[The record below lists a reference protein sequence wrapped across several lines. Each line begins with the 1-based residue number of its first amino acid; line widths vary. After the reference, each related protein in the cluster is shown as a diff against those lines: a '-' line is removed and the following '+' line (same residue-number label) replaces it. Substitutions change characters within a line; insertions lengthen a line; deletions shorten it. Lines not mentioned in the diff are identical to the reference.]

1 MAVFTA
7 KEIYIVPY
15 TKKMVKLHPKYDKLY
30 LNLILSDNHYSMIG
44 LWLPFRANLPYR
56 EIGADAKQ

>member
-1 MAVFTA
+1 MSVFTA

-30 LNLILSDNHYSMIG
+30 LNLILSDYSMIG

>member
-1 MAVFTA
+1 M
-7 KEIYIVPY
+7 
-15 TKKMVKLHPKYDKLY
+15 HPKYDKMY
-30 LNLILSDNHYSMIG
+30 LNLPQNNYSMIG